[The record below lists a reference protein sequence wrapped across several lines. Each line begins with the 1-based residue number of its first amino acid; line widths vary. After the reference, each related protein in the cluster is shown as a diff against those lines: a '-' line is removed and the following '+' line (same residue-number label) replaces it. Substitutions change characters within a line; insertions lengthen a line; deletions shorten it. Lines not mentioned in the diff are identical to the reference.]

1 MRKKMIYNQA
11 ALKLLLIL
19 PLLGALSLYFSDVAN
34 AQPSNSSLESQ
45 LEQQPVEVPFAVVEE
60 VPLFPGCEG
69 LSNRGEQKECT
80 TNKINAFV
88 NKNFDLSLPKK
99 LGITGHTRVMVRF
112 KINPAGEVVAV
123 EGGGPYPELSA
134 EGERVVKNL
143 PEMLPGKQRGEPV
156 TVLYTVPIALNVPQ

>member
-11 ALKLLLIL
+11 TLKLLLII
-19 PLLGALSLYFSDVAN
+19 PLLGALSACFSNLAS
-34 AQPSNSSLESQ
+34 AQTSNSSREPQ
-45 LEQQPVEVPFAVVEE
+45 VEQQSVEVPFAVVEE

-69 LSNRGEQKECT
+69 LSNRREQKECT

-112 KINPAGEVVAV
+112 KINPAGEVIAV

-143 PEMLPGKQRGEPV
+143 PKMLPGKQRGELV
-156 TVLYTVPIALNVPQ
+156 TVLYAVPITLNVPQ